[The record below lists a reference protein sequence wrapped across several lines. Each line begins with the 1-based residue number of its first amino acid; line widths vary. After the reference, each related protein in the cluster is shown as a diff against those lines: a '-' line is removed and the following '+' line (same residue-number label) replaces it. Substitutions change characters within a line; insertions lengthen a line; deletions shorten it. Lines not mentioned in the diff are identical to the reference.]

1 MTNNTNE
8 INKLITQRLQRIKS
22 DVANL
27 PGLIQ
32 TAVTEDARLINFK
45 QDNLVKLSIGI
56 ITDPQ
61 GSNFI
66 PTLRFGAG
74 DGSNSNMGYLT
85 KDTTGLNLF
94 YVGNYANNEITGL
107 SIQNGKIYTTCPIE
121 ISDTLGNKLLL
132 SVTNINSKIT
142 EADMTS
148 TLRNTS
154 KNLQIPSANILNGT
168 KWDGRTTQISD
179 SGIYTG
185 SLIASQVNTGTLS
198 TAAWDGTGSNYI
210 KMQRQM
216 IFFQEDTNTKMAMG
230 FLPNKDNT
238 QIPLIVLGAGDGNG
252 SNRGY
257 IQKDTDGL
265 SMYYIGDKTL
275 GEVSYLKLMKD
286 KAILNGYEVFST
298 KSAIADSYIASAT
311 TWNTKLSETQMT
323 NVLQNTSKN
332 LQIPQENLSTTVSNK
347 INNAYAIIDPNDM
360 KILANKIKDA
370 SITTA
375 AIANSAID
383 NTKLA
388 NLAVDA
394 AKLANSAVTATKIAN
409 AAVGSAAI
417 ATAAIGSAHIANGV
431 ITNAHILD
439 ATIESAKIKS
449 LTADKIVAGTLTGF
463 TIQTA
468 STGKRLILQ
477 SNGLASYDGSTLQG
491 WQIDPMGS
499 IGYFRGYTNG
509 VEYGNISAS
518 SSSLYLLAKNNANL
532 SLEAQGTGQITFTG
546 PVNFTQA
553 TVTGQFTVCWG

>member
-8 INKLITQRLQRIKS
+8 INKLITQRLQGIKNNIAS
-22 DVANL
+22 M

-32 TAVTEDARLINFK
+32 TAVTEDARLINFR

-85 KDTTGLNLF
+85 KDTIGLNLF

-132 SVTNINSKIT
+132 SVANINSKIT

-154 KNLQIPSANILNGT
+154 KGL
-168 KWDGRTTQISD
+168 
-179 SGIYTG
+179 GI
-185 SLIASQVNTGTLS
+185 V
-198 TAAWDGTGSNYI
+198 
-210 KMQRQM
+210 
-216 IFFQEDTNTKMAMG
+216 
-230 FLPNKDNT
+230 
-238 QIPLIVLGAGDGNG
+238 
-252 SNRGY
+252 
-257 IQKDTDGL
+257 
-265 SMYYIGDKTL
+265 
-275 GEVSYLKLMKD
+275 
-286 KAILNGYEVFST
+286 
-298 KSAIADSYIASAT
+298 
-311 TWNTKLSETQMT
+311 
-323 NVLQNTSKN
+323 
-332 LQIPQENLSTTVSNK
+332 QENLSATLQGK
-347 INNAYAIIDPNDM
+347 INASYSVIDPNDL
-360 KILANKIKDA
+360 KILADKIKDA
-370 SITTA
+370 SITTS
-375 AIANSAID
+375 AIANLAID

-394 AKLANSAVTATKIAN
+394 AKLANSSVTSTKIAN